1 MTTSQATLI
10 RWEPS
15 RLSHHSE
22 NGYTGQIKQVLW
34 TVGWQ
39 GGKGDAAKYYLV
51 CELPGIKKKVFG
63 PSMEALKQRAEH
75 QLLVFKE
82 LLDGTYEP
90 KEKGPLS

>member
-15 RLSHHSE
+15 RLTGNSE
-22 NGYTGQIKQVLW
+22 LGYTGQIKQALW

-39 GGKGDAAKYYLV
+39 GGKDDVTKYYLV
-51 CELPGIKKKVFG
+51 CELAGIKKKVFG
-63 PSMEALKQRAEH
+63 PSVEALKQRAEH
-75 QLLVFKE
+75 QLLVFKQ

-90 KEKGPLS
+90 KEKGPMS